1 MKYEKPLCSL
11 LNCLRVAASGGFLLI
26 VSQGLLKGQCH
37 LFLVSLKIA
46 KKRIYFNGIVKI
58 MVQIFL
64 AITLLVAF
72 GCGWLGW
79 NWIAA
84 FFQVLPVYFS
94 EVGKN

>member
-1 MKYEKPLCSL
+1 MKYEKRLCSL

-46 KKRIYFNGIVKI
+46 KKQIYFNGIVNI
-58 MVQIFL
+58 MVQFFFL
-64 AITLLVAF
+64 TITLLVAF

-79 NWIAA
+79 N
-84 FFQVLPVYFS
+84 
-94 EVGKN
+94 